1 MSKLIVVATE
11 IRKIK
16 TPGRKLSIVELNL
29 WVSRRN
35 ERAVLKLFVTLYA
48 QIALIENKS
57 VFYAEEFVLHFGSV
71 VLAPM
76 FHNKLALAV

>member
-1 MSKLIVVATE
+1 M
-11 IRKIK
+11 
-16 TPGRKLSIVELNL
+16 
-29 WVSRRN
+29 
-35 ERAVLKLFVTLYA
+35 LKLFVTLYA

-57 VFYAEEFVLHFGSV
+57 VCYAEEFVLHFGSV